1 MPSKINKVNECGD
14 EAAAMGAEY
23 CPMCGAFRTPD
34 GDTDSTNQH
43 RESEII
49 HRLAVFMHEDWKA
62 CCILLLYIAMPNHPV
77 RIVSQHIVL
86 STGAIC
92 EARQRAAERFPELK
106 GILGLLTPD
115 ALAKQARF
123 KKNERAE
130 NFPPQGDL
138 FK

>member
-1 MPSKINKVNECGD
+1 
-14 EAAAMGAEY
+14 
-23 CPMCGAFRTPD
+23 
-34 GDTDSTNQH
+34 
-43 RESEII
+43 
-49 HRLAVFMHEDWKA
+49 
-62 CCILLLYIAMPNHPV
+62 MPNHPV

-123 KKNERAE
+123 AKESESQRE
-130 NFPPQGDL
+130 L
-138 FK
+138 F